1 MKGNFDK
8 RLVITGV
15 CLAVLSGTACA
26 APSLQEPGKD
36 VKEVIPEQAATVENT
51 ETAVQQTHSAESFRL
66 KDIHMDAGEVRLDE
80 AVMQGFFRESMNR
93 DITLGELNTA
103 VAQLTQYCRSHGYP
117 AAAAYIP
124 EQKMADG
131 ILTIRILPGR
141 YGSIRIDNQSRL
153 HPEIA
158 EGLSHGLQSGKIIE
172 GRTLET
178 ALYNISNLGGIQ
190 AVGILSPG
198 VDTGCSDLTIRVR
211 DGKQNTTIL
220 YSENY
225 GSTASGRYRYGLQS
239 SWNNLSGTG
248 DRLSVNGL
256 LSNHDL
262 KNYAISYELP
272 MGHSGTKIGFG
283 ISRMNYE
290 LGDVFRA
297 LGAQGKADTVNL
309 YGITPLY
316 RQSNRSL
323 LFTYGYD
330 YRSLTD
336 DLSVLSG
343 KKHSH
348 ALHVGLNGQQSE
360 GRGLLQYTA
369 DLYTGTLGMDSDYT
383 ELLNQ
388 YNHTSGRYTKLVVS
402 GTYVQTFNQDWDML
416 VKVSGQKASKNL
428 DSSEE
433 IYLGGP
439 NAVRAYPQGEG
450 SGDEGYVGT
459 MELRYHTRVPGL
471 SISTYL
477 DGGHVNIAKDG
488 SSGGETLKG
497 WGIGVTYSRPND
509 WFARFD
515 YARRIGLGDNAGNEA
530 KSNGRMW
537 FLIGKI
543 W

>member
-1 MKGNFDK
+1 M
-8 RLVITGV
+8 
-15 CLAVLSGTACA
+15 
-26 APSLQEPGKD
+26 
-36 VKEVIPEQAATVENT
+36 
-51 ETAVQQTHSAESFRL
+51 
-66 KDIHMDAGEVRLDE
+66 
-80 AVMQGFFRESMNR
+80 
-93 DITLGELNTA
+93 
-103 VAQLTQYCRSHGYP
+103 
-117 AAAAYIP
+117 
-124 EQKMADG
+124 
-131 ILTIRILPGR
+131 
-141 YGSIRIDNQSRL
+141 
-153 HPEIA
+153 
-158 EGLSHGLQSGKIIE
+158 
-172 GRTLET
+172 
-178 ALYNISNLGGIQ
+178 
-190 AVGILSPG
+190 
-198 VDTGCSDLTIRVR
+198 
-211 DGKQNTTIL
+211 
-220 YSENY
+220 
-225 GSTASGRYRYGLQS
+225 
-239 SWNNLSGTG
+239 
-248 DRLSVNGL
+248 
-256 LSNHDL
+256 
-262 KNYAISYELP
+262 
-272 MGHSGTKIGFG
+272 
-283 ISRMNYE
+283 
-290 LGDVFRA
+290 
-297 LGAQGKADTVNL
+297 
-309 YGITPLY
+309 
-316 RQSNRSL
+316 
-323 LFTYGYD
+323 
-330 YRSLTD
+330 
-336 DLSVLSG
+336 SVLSG

-416 VKVSGQKASKNL
+416 VKISGQKASKNL